1 MLSVIDDYEKNR
13 NFIGKDSAFVSLNV
27 TLTELRDFLDQL
39 GYLTLGRDTSVL
51 RRIGP
56 VNGNIVLESAT
67 RTMESIRV
75 CCLNANF
82 ADAYALLRKYRDDL
96 LYYAYLLAVADNS
109 DLIQAVEVEEL
120 NEDEK
125 NIWDWVHNK
134 QKDLHIGS
142 VLKCIASLPSVRKAV
157 QEFKLRDSF
166 EIIAKKL
173 NNYVHSNGYMFY
185 NESYD
190 RLVMKQKVEEMCSEF
205 SEVAVFITVVFIFLA
220 ILIKPS
226 LIMSTDYLDSLDFGD
241 IPPEGSQYWV
251 APFVSSFLNKYKSVL
266 DEKWVVY
273 LKESTK
279 MQI

>member
-13 NFIGKDSAFVSLNV
+13 NFIGKDSAFISLNV
-27 TLTELRDFLDQL
+27 TLTGLRDFLDQL
-39 GYLTLGRDTSVL
+39 GYLTFGRDTSVL
-51 RRIGP
+51 RRIGH

-67 RTMESIRV
+67 RTMESIRF

-96 LYYAYLLAVADNS
+96 FYYVYLLAVADNS
-109 DLIQAVEVEEL
+109 DLIQAVDVEAL
-120 NEDEK
+120 NEDER

-142 VLKCIASLPSVRKAV
+142 VLKCIASIPSVRKAV

-166 EIIAKKL
+166 EKIAEKL
-173 NNYVHSNGYMFY
+173 NNYVHSNGYLFY

-190 RLVMKQKVEEMCSEF
+190 RLVMKQKVEEMCGEF
-205 SEVAVFITVVFIFLA
+205 SEVAVFITVAFIFLA

-241 IPPEGSQYWV
+241 MPPEGSQYWV
-251 APFVSSFLNKYKSVL
+251 APFVSGFLNKYKSVL

-273 LKESTK
+273 LKESTE